1 MSTQE
6 VTSMKEKKNLI
17 ICLYTSPQFL
27 RIMGSTLNISL
38 LQQASNWTGKMQ
50 AILHDIVVA

>member
-6 VTSMKEKKNLI
+6 VTSMNEEKNLI
-17 ICLYTSPQFL
+17 VCLYTSPQFL

-38 LQQASNWTGKMQ
+38 HPQASNWTGKMQ
-50 AILHDIVVA
+50 AILYDIVVA